1 MSYILGALKKA
12 EKDRKH
18 DKAVNL
24 ENWDQEDWS
33 RPKEFG
39 SDSNTM
45 LFAILSVLMLVL
57 ILFSWLVYK
66 VLIMPNQTV
75 LSPTV
80 SEIEQVDPVR
90 MEVIDASSDDVIP
103 VYVEPENTE
112 IPLKTSPL
120 IQRAPVKEASK
131 PKVVS
136 NSAKPIET
144 TKRETNQPSVV
155 RPELPKFSGHIYF
168 PNNDRL
174 SRVFSG
180 PNSYR
185 EGDEVEGY
193 LVERIGEGVVVLSFA
208 GKEFRIKLAN

>member
-18 DKAVNL
+18 DKTVNL

-45 LFAILSVLMLVL
+45 LFV

-120 IQRAPVKEASK
+120 IQRALVKEASK

-136 NSAKPIET
+136 NSAKPIEP

-193 LVERIGEGVVVLSFA
+193 LVERIGEGGVVLSFA
-208 GKEFRIKLAN
+208 GKEFRMKLAN